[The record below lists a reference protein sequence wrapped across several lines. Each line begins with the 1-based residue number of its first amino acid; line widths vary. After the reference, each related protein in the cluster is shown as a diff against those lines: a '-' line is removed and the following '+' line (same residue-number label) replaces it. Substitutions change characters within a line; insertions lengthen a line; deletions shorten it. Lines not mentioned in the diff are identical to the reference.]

1 MLTALVFILVIMDV
15 CLIAAVFLQNR
26 RRSTNHNELIMEI
39 TEERRYL
46 TELRSSI
53 QEELDAAK
61 GQSNEVLK
69 KVSQL
74 AMEAEQEVKSGS
86 ETIATQM
93 QIVAERL
100 ESNFEEP
107 LKELAK
113 RQAGLEALYKRMQQ
127 EKDILARVIERAEKI
142 CQFFNKNVPYED
154 VLEEIQDKKYA
165 DARKLLAQ
173 GLKPDRVAKELG
185 MTPSEV
191 KLLAD
196 LG

>member
-1 MLTALVFILVIMDV
+1 MLTSLVFVLVIMDI
-15 CLIAAVFLQNR
+15 CLIAAVFFQNR
-26 RRSTNHNELIMEI
+26 KRSNNHDELIMEI

-46 TELRSSI
+46 TELRNSI
-53 QEELDAAK
+53 QEELDGSK
-61 GQSNEVLK
+61 LQSKEVLR
-69 KVSQL
+69 KVTEL

-100 ESNFEEP
+100 ESNFESP

-113 RQAGLEALYKRMQQ
+113 RQAGLEALYKRMAQ
-127 EKDILARVIERAEKI
+127 EKDLLARMIERAEKLAK
-142 CQFFNKNVPYED
+142 FFHKNVPYED
-154 VLEEIQDKKYA
+154 VLEEIQDKKYS

-173 GLKPDRVAKELG
+173 GYKAERVAKELG
-185 MTPSEV
+185 MTASEV

-196 LG
+196 IG